1 MTQQV
6 SFEYTNWNIGI
17 SDLFMYIEYNH
28 LISNR
33 SNFIMVIVYGNIRA
47 TNQPVNLN
55 EIVKSQS
62 TWWLIN
68 DDACS
73 A

>member
-1 MTQQV
+1 
-6 SFEYTNWNIGI
+6 
-17 SDLFMYIEYNH
+17 
-28 LISNR
+28 
-33 SNFIMVIVYGNIRA
+33 MVIVYGNIRA